1 MCINMAG
8 QSDYGIHFKLAKYRN
23 NLQLSHLVFWKIIK
37 VSSRFLDCLI
47 IELIIATNM
56 AHFYYKERVH

>member
-1 MCINMAG
+1 MCINVAG
-8 QSDYGIHFKLAKYRN
+8 QSDYDIHFKLAKYRN
-23 NLQLSHLVFWKIIK
+23 NLQL
-37 VSSRFLDCLI
+37 SRFLDCLI